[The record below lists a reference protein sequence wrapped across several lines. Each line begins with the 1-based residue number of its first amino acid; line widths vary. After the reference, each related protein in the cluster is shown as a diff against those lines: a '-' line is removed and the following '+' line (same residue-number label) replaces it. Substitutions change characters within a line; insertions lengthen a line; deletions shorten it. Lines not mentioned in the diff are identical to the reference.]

1 MNPIINPL
9 WFYLISVGGSLITLF
24 AFIGGLFLTVA
35 IIVGVTGG
43 MMYAD
48 GDEDTGCKMLKYM
61 KKYAIMGMLVL
72 ALMAII
78 PSEKT
83 CYKMIAATIVTPN
96 NIEIVGET
104 ATDIIDYIIE
114 SVDTLLE
121 KEKE

>member
-9 WFYLISVGGSLITLF
+9 WFYLISVGDSLIKLF
-24 AFIGGLFLTVA
+24 TVMGGCALIAAVIL
-35 IIVGVTGG
+35 GVVGG
-43 MMYAD
+43 MEYAD
-48 GDEDTGCKMLKYM
+48 GDEEIGRKMLHYV
-61 KKYAIMGMLVL
+61 KKCVIISILTFS
-72 ALMAII
+72 LMAII

-96 NIEIVGET
+96 NIETVGET